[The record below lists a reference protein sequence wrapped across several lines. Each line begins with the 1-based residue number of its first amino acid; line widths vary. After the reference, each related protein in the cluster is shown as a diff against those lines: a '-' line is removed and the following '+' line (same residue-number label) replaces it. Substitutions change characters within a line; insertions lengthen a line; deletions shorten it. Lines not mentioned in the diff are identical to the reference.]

1 MVVVNIECHQIGDNY
16 MYSIA
21 KRNRPNQLLRKRFR
35 ENGVFLYEIAAEAGI
50 AESTLHR
57 WLRFPLE
64 SDQLAIIEQAEIAV
78 RKMHDEEMLNG

>member
-1 MVVVNIECHQIGDNY
+1 

-21 KRNRPNQLLRKRFR
+21 KKKSPNQSLRQRFR
-35 ENGVFLYEIAAEAGI
+35 KNGVYLYELASEAGI

-64 SDQLAIIEQAEIAV
+64 DDQLALIEEAEKAV
-78 RKMHDEEMLNG
+78 MKRHKEEACDDG